1 MSADFACVGAS
12 GRGAHRPRLRAGSA
26 TVRAR
31 YPAHPRSADTAR
43 EAKRMPRLKGGAH
56 HRDDLKRMDP
66 PPAGPITGYMG
77 MDVGK
82 ISTKG
87 MAIDENVLVL

>member
-1 MSADFACVGAS
+1 
-12 GRGAHRPRLRAGSA
+12 
-26 TVRAR
+26 
-31 YPAHPRSADTAR
+31 
-43 EAKRMPRLKGGAH
+43 
-56 HRDDLKRMDP
+56 MDP